1 MSAPVVTV
9 TQADRDAAEAYW
21 DSASDDWNP
30 WSDIS
35 EDERALTVQAFARHR
50 LATEAA
56 FRAREAQLVEAL
68 QDLADALED
77 RTDFASH
84 HEDEA
89 LNRAYK
95 LITRAKAT
103 REGADHA

>member
-1 MSAPVVTV
+1 MSAPVVT
-9 TQADRDAAEAYW
+9 QADREAAEAYW
-21 DSASDDWNP
+21 NSASDDWNP

-35 EDERALTVQAFARHR
+35 EEERALTVQAFARHR

-77 RTDFASH
+77 RGGLLAGLSIFPTLLVFALLL
-84 HEDEA
+84 EVVA
-89 LNRAYK
+89 
-95 LITRAKAT
+95 
-103 REGADHA
+103 